1 MQIPRVDP
9 VGLLEIP
16 SGFAARPSPRPLR
29 TRIAAAALV
38 VAFLSVTV
46 VTTALGLGRYCLTTE
61 ASRPSP
67 LHAQR
72 R

>member
-1 MQIPRVDP
+1 MQVPRVDP
-9 VGLLEIP
+9 VGVLEIP
-16 SGFAARPSPRPLR
+16 SDYLARPRARPLR

-46 VTTALGLGRYCLTTE
+46 VTTALSLGGYCLTTE

-67 LHAQR
+67 LHAQSQ
-72 R
+72 

>member
-1 MQIPRVDP
+1 MQVPRVDP
-9 VGLLEIP
+9 VGVLEIP
-16 SGFAARPSPRPLR
+16 SDFVARPSSRPLR

-38 VAFLSVTV
+38 VAFFSVTV
-46 VTTALGLGRYCLTTE
+46 VTTALSLGGYCLTTE

-72 R
+72 P